1 MKKNIFIKCLFIFSL
16 FFLAKTSV
24 FAEGFTCSALGDDV
38 VIDEQ
43 LTKIVRYALIIIQLL
58 VPILLVIYGTIDLL
72 KGVASQK
79 EDEIKKGQQ
88 VFIKRLISGALVF
101 FVIAIVKAIIS
112 FAAGQNDGTNIMD
125 CANCF
130 LNGAYETTGECK

>member
-58 VPILLVIYGTIDLL
+58 VPILLVIFGTIDLL

-101 FVIAIVKAIIS
+101 FVIAFVKLGIGVFANGESSDIIS
-112 FAAGQNDGTNIMD
+112 CINCVIGQ
-125 CANCF
+125 
-130 LNGAYETTGECK
+130 ETDKC